1 MNEGVNDT
9 TEFEPERSV
18 SFLNR
23 NFILIII
30 ASFLFF
36 FNFHSF
42 ILLPIRIQELGGGA
56 SVIGFIM
63 GITWVSTIISTPAV
77 GLFVDRLG
85 KKWFMATGGLMISLT
100 TLLFAY
106 VNQLDFLFPTL
117 RVIQGASFS
126 FFFISA
132 GTLTAEVTPVANRA
146 QAIGIFGVFTVVNY
160 ALAPYIGRLI
170 LEYYDFRVLFLSVF
184 GFGLLSFFIAILL
197 KEPESRRE
205 LERKGDSYLTILLR
219 KDILISAIT
228 VMIAGSGFISTITF
242 LPVFA
247 KGVKIESFDY
257 FFITYTIAVICMRFF
272 GGWIPDRYGRKK
284 TLIPSLLIFSI
295 SIFWLGITST
305 EIELVETGVLFGLS
319 HGLLYPTFY
328 ALVIDMSPINDRG
341 KAFSICS
348 MAFTVGGM
356 LGSFIYGWIAQ
367 YYGFRDMFEIIALV
381 CLFGFVLFTL
391 FGKESN

>member
-1 MNEGVNDT
+1 MNEDVNET
-9 TEFEPERSV
+9 TEFGLERDI

-23 NFILIII
+23 DFILITI

-63 GITWVSTIISTPAV
+63 GITWISTIISTPAV
-77 GLFVDRLG
+77 GLFVDRWG
-85 KKWFMATGGLMISLT
+85 KKWFVATGGLMMSLT
-100 TLLFAY
+100 TFLFAY
-106 VNQLDFLFPTL
+106 VNQLDFLFPLL

-132 GTLTAEVTPVANRA
+132 GTLTAEVTPVARRA
-146 QAIGIFGVFTVVNY
+146 QAIGIFGVFTIINY

-170 LEYYDFRVLFLSVF
+170 LEYYDFRLLFLSVS
-184 GFGLLSFFIAILL
+184 GFGLLSFLIAILL
-197 KEPESRRE
+197 KEPERTKQS
-205 LERKGDSYLTILLR
+205 ERKGDSYLTILLR

-228 VMIAGSGFISTITF
+228 IMIAGSGFISTITF

-247 KGVKIESFDY
+247 KGVKIESFHY
-257 FFITYTIAVICMRFF
+257 FFITYTIAVICMRLF
-272 GGWIPDRYGRKK
+272 GGWIPDQYGRKK
-284 TLIPSLLIFSI
+284 TLMPSLLFFSI
-295 SIFWLGITST
+295 SIFWLGFTSN
-305 EIELVETGVLFGLS
+305 EIDLIETGVLFGLS

-328 ALVIDMSPINDRG
+328 ALVIDITPLDDRG

-348 MAFTVGGM
+348 VAFTAGGM
-356 LGSFIYGWIAQ
+356 VGSFAYGWIAE
-367 YYGFRDMFEIIALV
+367 YYGFRDMFEIIAFV
-381 CLFGFVLFTL
+381 CLFGFVLFSL
-391 FGKESN
+391 LGRGSN

>member
-1 MNEGVNDT
+1 MNEGANYT
-9 TEFEPERSV
+9 TEFESERNI

-23 NFILIII
+23 DFILITI

-77 GLFVDRLG
+77 GLLVDRLG
-85 KKWFMATGGLMISLT
+85 KKWFMATGGLMMSLT

-106 VNQLDFLFPTL
+106 VNQLDFLFPLL

-132 GTLTAEVTPVANRA
+132 GTLTAEVAPVANRA
-146 QAIGIFGVFTVVNY
+146 QAIGIFGVFTIINY

-184 GFGLLSFFIAILL
+184 GFGLLSFFVAILA
-197 KEPESRRE
+197 KEPERTRE
-205 LERKGDSYLTILLR
+205 LEGKGDSYLTILLR
-219 KDILISAIT
+219 KNILISAIT
-228 VMIAGSGFISTITF
+228 IMIAGSGFISTITF

-247 KGVKIESFDY
+247 KEVKIESFDY
-257 FFITYTIAVICMRFF
+257 FFITYTSAVICMRLF

-295 SIFWLGITST
+295 SIFWLGITSK
-305 EIELVETGVLFGLS
+305 EIDLIETGVVFGLS

-328 ALVIDMSPINDRG
+328 ALVIDMTPINDRG

-356 LGSFIYGWIAQ
+356 LGSFVYGWIAE

>member
-1 MNEGVNDT
+1 MNEGVNET
-9 TEFEPERSV
+9 TEFESRRNISL
-18 SFLNR
+18 LNR
-23 NFILIII
+23 DFILITI

-42 ILLPIRIQELGGGA
+42 ILLPIRIQELGGSA
-56 SVIGFIM
+56 SIIGFVM

-77 GLFVDRLG
+77 GLIVDRTG
-85 KKWFMATGGLMISLT
+85 KKWFMALGGLIMSLT
-100 TLLFAY
+100 TLVFAY
-106 VNQLDFLFPTL
+106 VNQLDFLFPLL

-146 QAIGIFGVFTVVNY
+146 QAIGIFGVFTIINY

-170 LEYYDFRVLFLSVF
+170 LDYYDFRVLFLSVF

-197 KEPESRRE
+197 KEPERKKE
-205 LERKGDSYLTILLR
+205 LKSKGDSYLAILLK
-219 KDILISAIT
+219 KDILISAIAI
-228 VMIAGSGFISTITF
+228 MIAGSGFISTITF

-247 KGVKIESFDY
+247 KAAKIESFDY
-257 FFITYTIAVICMRFF
+257 FFITYTIAVVCMRLF
-272 GGWIPDRYGRKK
+272 GGWIPDQYGRKNA
-284 TLIPSLLIFSI
+284 LVPSLLIFSV
-295 SIFWLGITST
+295 SIFWLGFASREVDLI
-305 EIELVETGVLFGLS
+305 ETGVLFGIS

-328 ALVIDMSPINDRG
+328 ALVIDMTPINDRG

-348 MAFTVGGM
+348 MAFTLGGM
-356 LGSFIYGWIAQ
+356 LGSFVYGWIAE

-391 FGKESN
+391 FGKETN

>member
-1 MNEGVNDT
+1 MNEGVNET
-9 TEFEPERSV
+9 TEFESKKHIP
-18 SFLNR
+18 FLNR
-23 NFILIII
+23 DFVLITIS
-30 ASFLFF
+30 SFLFF

-63 GITWVSTIISTPAV
+63 GITWISTIISTPAV
-77 GLFVDRLG
+77 GLLVDRMG
-85 KKWFMATGGLMISLT
+85 KKWFMATGGLMMSLT
-100 TLLFAY
+100 TFLFAY
-106 VNQLDFLFPTL
+106 VNQLDFLFPLL
-117 RVIQGASFS
+117 RVVQGASFS

-146 QAIGIFGVFTVVNY
+146 QAIGIFGVFTIINY
-160 ALAPYIGRLI
+160 ARAPYIGRLI

-184 GFGLLSFFIAILL
+184 GFGLLSFFIAVLL
-197 KEPESRRE
+197 KEPERTRE
-205 LERKGDSYLTILLR
+205 LERKGDSYLAILLR
-219 KDILISAIT
+219 KEILISAIT
-228 VMIAGSGFISTITF
+228 IMIAGSGFISTITF

-247 KGVKIESFDY
+247 RGVKIESFDY
-257 FFITYTIAVICMRFF
+257 FFITYTIAVICMRLF

-295 SIFWLGITST
+295 SIFFLGITSK
-305 EIELVETGVLFGLS
+305 ENDLIETGVLFGLS

-328 ALVIDMSPINDRG
+328 ALVIDMTPINDRG

-356 LGSFIYGWIAQ
+356 LGSFIYGWIAE

-381 CLFGFVLFTL
+381 CLFGFALFTL

>member
-170 LEYYDFRVLFLSVF
+170 LEYFDFRVLFLSVF

>member
-1 MNEGVNDT
+1 MNEDVKET
-9 TEFEPERSV
+9 TEFELERNIP
-18 SFLNR
+18 FLNR
-23 NFILIII
+23 DFILITI

-63 GITWVSTIISTPAV
+63 GITWISTILSTPAV
-77 GLFVDRLG
+77 GLFVDRWG
-85 KKWFMATGGLMISLT
+85 KKWFIATGGLMMSLT

-106 VNQLDFLFPTL
+106 VNQLDFMFPLL

-132 GTLTAEVTPVANRA
+132 GTLTAEVTPVAKRA
-146 QAIGIFGVFTVVNY
+146 QAIGIFGVFTIINY

-184 GFGLLSFFIAILL
+184 GFGFLSFLIAILL
-197 KEPESRRE
+197 KEPERTNE
-205 LERKGDSYLTILLR
+205 IERKGGSYLTILLR
-219 KDILISAIT
+219 KDVLIPAIT
-228 VMIAGSGFISTITF
+228 IMIAGSGFISTITF

-247 KGVKIESFDY
+247 KGVKIESFYY
-257 FFITYTIAVICMRFF
+257 FFIAYTIAVICMRLF
-272 GGWIPDRYGRKK
+272 GGWIPDQYGRRKA
-284 TLIPSLLIFSI
+284 LIPSLLFFSI
-295 SIFWLGITST
+295 SIFWLGLASD
-305 EIELVETGVLFGLS
+305 EIDLIETGVLFGLS

-328 ALVIDMSPINDRG
+328 ALVIDITSFNDRG

-348 MAFTVGGM
+348 VAFTVGGM
-356 LGSFIYGWIAQ
+356 LGSFVYGWIAE
-367 YYGFRDMFEIIALV
+367 YYGFRNMFEIIAFV
-381 CLFGFVLFTL
+381 CLFGFVLFSF
-391 FGKESN
+391 FGRGSS